1 MLRGSCPSLQL
12 SHYEVGVPAY
22 PLGARPARPTHGRG
36 RIVDVDVGDVIRQSG
51 TTGGAVD
58 GRLRLAI
65 GSVFHMLGVLLRI
78 NRRLTCT
85 FTSARW
91 TCWIT
96 NQIVIPMASPPLLA
110 DGGRIN
116 LAAARTRTIGEL
128 LQGFG
133 GGVVAAP
140 AYHSLRAGRVRPRL
154 RRECSAWRA
163 HPYGVSFGAGCRRR
177 RACPARRPR
186 P

>member
-1 MLRGSCPSLQL
+1 MRGSCARLQL
-12 SHYEVGVPAY
+12 SHCEVGVPAY
-22 PLGARPARPTHGRG
+22 PLGAGPAIPTHSRG
-36 RIVDVDVGDVIRQSG
+36 RIVDVDTGDVIRQSG
-51 TTGGAVD
+51 TMGCAVD

-65 GSVFHMLGVLLRI
+65 GSFFHMLGVHLRI
-78 NRRLTCT
+78 KRRLTCSL
-85 FTSARW
+85 TSARW

-96 NQIVIPMASPPLLA
+96 NQIVIRVASPPLLA

-133 GGVVAAP
+133 GDVVAAP
-140 AYHSLRAGRVRPRL
+140 AYHSLTAGRVKPRL

-177 RACPARRPR
+177 RACPAGRPR